1 MVKVLAIER
10 LHCDLARYSPQA
22 TATARTEQSSTKART
37 ARRVTDAECEAL
49 QAEIRAT
56 MWEDML

>member
-1 MVKVLAIER
+1 MKHGKRKKVTRQR
-10 LHCDLARYSPQA
+10 LVHRKPQQRRKRNDQARKRLARPM
-22 TATARTEQSSTKART
+22 TT
-37 ARRVTDAECEAL
+37 AECEAL

>member
-1 MVKVLAIER
+1 MKHGKRKKVTQQR
-10 LHCDLARYSPQA
+10 LVHRKPQQRRKRNDQVRKRLARPM
-22 TATARTEQSSTKART
+22 TA
-37 ARRVTDAECEAL
+37 AECEAL